1 MIVIN
6 ENYFFSVGG
15 SISVNAHGIT
25 SDDSLQESI
34 ESFIL
39 VKWDGSEVI
48 CTRNGS
54 GESGELFSLAI
65 GGYGMFGVIV
75 EVELKVV
82 PNVHLWTEMI
92 DCTLEEF
99 PVLYKNL
106 LDQEDVN
113 IKLGRMDTV
122 SGENFQLFV
131 FR

>member
-1 MIVIN
+1 MCYKKN
-6 ENYFFSVGG
+6 SCFSVGG

-25 SDDSLQESI
+25 SDDSLQESV

-39 VKWDGSEVI
+39 IKWDGSEVI

>member
-1 MIVIN
+1 M
-6 ENYFFSVGG
+6 
-15 SISVNAHGIT
+15 
-25 SDDSLQESI
+25 
-34 ESFIL
+34 
-39 VKWDGSEVI
+39 I
-48 CTRNGS
+48 CTRNGI
-54 GESGELFSLAI
+54 GESGELFGLAI

>member
-1 MIVIN
+1 M
-6 ENYFFSVGG
+6 
-15 SISVNAHGIT
+15 
-25 SDDSLQESI
+25 
-34 ESFIL
+34 
-39 VKWDGSEVI
+39 I

-54 GESGELFSLAI
+54 GESGELFGLAI

-75 EVELKVV
+75 DVELKVV

-92 DCTLEEF
+92 DSTLEEF